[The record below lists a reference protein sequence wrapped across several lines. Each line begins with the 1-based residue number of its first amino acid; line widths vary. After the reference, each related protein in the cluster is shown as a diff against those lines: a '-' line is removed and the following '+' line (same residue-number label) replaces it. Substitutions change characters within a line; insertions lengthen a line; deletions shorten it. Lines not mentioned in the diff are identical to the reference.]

1 MKTLQAIN
9 EEILQRISHLETSS
23 QTNVKTLFNITK
35 QISGVEHLHSSMME
49 LLESIETIENKV
61 DYNLPTIQRE
71 ISKLEFG
78 VAQINSTL
86 QVVNET
92 RESDANYLKS
102 TVSTLA
108 TLQEKVE
115 ANNIIMQALRNG
127 RSEGLSLSSQL
138 DDSKNLS
145 PETIMQQMNKIHD
158 SYLQVVGKLPNG
170 K

>member
-1 MKTLQAIN
+1 
-9 EEILQRISHLETSS
+9 
-23 QTNVKTLFNITK
+23 
-35 QISGVEHLHSSMME
+35 MME

-115 ANNIIMQALRNG
+115 ANNIIMQALVSNTLNRAK
-127 RSEGLSLSSQL
+127 QL
-138 DDSKNLS
+138 LGVGAR
-145 PETIMQQMNKIHD
+145 KI
-158 SYLQVVGKLPNG
+158 
-170 K
+170 